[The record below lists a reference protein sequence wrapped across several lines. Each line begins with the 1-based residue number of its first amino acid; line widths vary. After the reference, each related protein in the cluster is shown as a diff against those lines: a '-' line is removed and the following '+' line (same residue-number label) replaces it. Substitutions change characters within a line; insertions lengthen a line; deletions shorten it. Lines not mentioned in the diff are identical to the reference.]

1 MSLKDAIKQF
11 IEEEIVDEDEP
22 VEIAHDDRLIERG
35 VIDSM
40 AVMQIV
46 TFLEEETG
54 LRIPDS
60 EVVLEN
66 FESVSTMD
74 AMVRRLSSR
83 AKGYDDSTD

>member
-83 AKGYDDSTD
+83 AKGYDDSTE